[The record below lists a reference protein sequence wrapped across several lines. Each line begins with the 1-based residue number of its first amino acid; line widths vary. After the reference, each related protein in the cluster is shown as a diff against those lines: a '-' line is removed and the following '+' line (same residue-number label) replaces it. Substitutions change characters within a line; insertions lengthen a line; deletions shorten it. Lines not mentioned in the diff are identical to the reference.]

1 MLFFFKLNFYLDL
14 KSLMKNISKKI
25 CVHLSSSDVMTNLM
39 EAYSNRS
46 VQMWKSIVNLRE
58 RLLRVLN
65 RDSTLDTKG
74 K

>member
-1 MLFFFKLNFYLDL
+1 
-14 KSLMKNISKKI
+14 MKNISKRI
-25 CVHLSSSDVMTNLM
+25 CVQLSSSDVMTNLM
-39 EAYSNRS
+39 EEYSNKS

-65 RDSTLDTKG
+65 RDSTLDITEG